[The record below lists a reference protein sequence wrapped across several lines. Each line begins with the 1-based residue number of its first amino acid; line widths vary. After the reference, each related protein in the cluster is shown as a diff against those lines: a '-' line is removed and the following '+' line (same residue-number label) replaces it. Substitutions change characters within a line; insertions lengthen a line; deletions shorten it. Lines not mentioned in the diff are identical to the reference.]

1 MIINHREIYQPS
13 SKLVGVWNMNF
24 IFQYVGNFII
34 PSDRGGETT
43 NQIGEIYQPSRKLH
57 INVATLQQWQS
68 STVISCHLSWFS
80 ISCGPAWQDSHSV
93 VLPKSRG
100 PGQEAQPFHFD
111 GQATRLEKL
120 RRDGDRV
127 HPFLVPSSRHTQI
140 CWWFLFASFQ
150 LGKCISSIWGNRL
163 REFPNDF
170 CWGSLWSSNKIEYAN
185 PGHVQLSHNK
195 NDHIPLKGATIPT
208 QLGILV
214 MMIGWSGSPWH
225 IYFTGM
231 SKVGGIHQNGNL
243 LWEKLMSIH
252 LNWRY
257 P

>member
-1 MIINHREIYQPS
+1 MLGIS
-13 SKLVGVWNMNF
+13 SSRVTD
-24 IFQYVGNFII
+24 IFQGGWNHQ
-34 PSDRGGETT
+34 PDR
-43 NQIGEIYQPSRKLH
+43 EIYQPSRKLH

-140 CWWFLFASFQ
+140 CWWFLFASFL
-150 LGKCISSIWGNRL
+150 LGKCISSIWGNRM

-170 CWGSLWSSNKIEYAN
+170 CWGSLGSSNKIEYAN
-185 PGHVQLSHNK
+185 PGHVQFSHNK
-195 NDHIPLKGATIPT
+195 NDHIPT
-208 QLGILV
+208 QRCYYTHSIRNLSHDDWMIRGHHGTYILH
-214 MMIGWSGSPWH
+214 SG
-225 IYFTGM
+225 M
-231 SKVGGIHQNGNL
+231 
-243 LWEKLMSIH
+243 
-252 LNWRY
+252 
-257 P
+257 